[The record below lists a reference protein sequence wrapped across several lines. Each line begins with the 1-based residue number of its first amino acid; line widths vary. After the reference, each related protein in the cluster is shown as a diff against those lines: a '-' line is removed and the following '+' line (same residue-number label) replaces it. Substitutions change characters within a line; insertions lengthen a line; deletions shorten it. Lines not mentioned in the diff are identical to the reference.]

1 MYKLCAKTSND
12 ALSWVEKLQEKRG
25 EYMKACDIRKKSTS
39 EQERGKKTLRPFCD
53 NQAGLVHH
61 TSREPSP
68 QVSPPSV
75 RKIINSRIGG

>member
-1 MYKLCAKTSND
+1 MCAQSSND

-53 NQAGLVHH
+53 NPAGLVHQ
-61 TSREPSP
+61 EPSP
-68 QVSPPSV
+68 QPSPPSV
-75 RKIINSRIGG
+75 RRIINSRIGR